1 MLELYTNVCW
11 TVLSLNTTPQFVGEF
26 QHIEVLTLL
35 KWNHITWL
43 LLDSVLIPVQ
53 GLMACS
59 LTSVAHTADVDQTLL
74 QNLYTLRLSVV
85 EPHAQG
91 IC

>member
-11 TVLSLNTTPQFVGEF
+11 TVLSLNTTPQIVGEF
-26 QHIEVLTLL
+26 PHIEVRTLL

-53 GLMACS
+53 GLMDCTS
-59 LTSVAHTADVDQTLL
+59 TSVAHTADVDQTLL
-74 QNLYTLRLSVV
+74 QNLYTLWLSVV